1 MSVINS
7 NLFHCSKIGGRSKGF
22 DLPPRALIIC
32 GRMNPEALSTVSRL
46 RMAMARHFGARAR
59 HTGKTRQPT
68 SGFHSGGGG
77 PRTARTVPFSGRHP
91 RPSQRFGVAT
101 AYFRNLFRI
110 APATPM
116 RPVPRRAIDDGSG
129 TVGVP
134 PLVPIG
140 PVVPRVGLYTST
152 PKTNPFALAPKL
164 PAVRPAARIVNERGL
179 GCAP

>member
-22 DLPPRALIIC
+22 DLPPKALIIC

-91 RPSQRFGVAT
+91 ASESEIRSSYGLLPESFSYRTGHPHET
-101 AYFRNLFRI
+101 
-110 APATPM
+110 
-116 RPVPRRAIDDGSG
+116 RAKNGH
-129 TVGVP
+129 
-134 PLVPIG
+134 
-140 PVVPRVGLYTST
+140 R
-152 PKTNPFALAPKL
+152 
-164 PAVRPAARIVNERGL
+164 
-179 GCAP
+179 